1 MLPWCPDAYGWVG
14 VAAALALQGY
24 VAEERVG
31 VRALQRSYPKLP
43 ALSIRISRRVGLGV
57 NAYLDFFTSAIL
69 APKSNIA
76 EEGVPTDSLTLK
88 QQGEWVIRDS
98 TAGTGQAQEGIILP
112 SSPLPCPGPPVI
124 DFHGARDH
132 GPNPI
137 PFARC
142 WGGDRVG
149 CGRLAL
155 GTALPTARMIPPR
168 PEGSSDCHE
177 TGKFRV

>member
-1 MLPWCPDAYGWVG
+1 MPCPLSCPEQEGQRPSSLVQVQVG
-14 VAAALALQGY
+14 AESVSKRRRVFGSSQAAAKII
-24 VAEERVG
+24 
-31 VRALQRSYPKLP
+31 QRSYPKLP

-69 APKSNIA
+69 TPKSNIA

-149 CGRLAL
+149 IA
-155 GTALPTARMIPPR
+155 
-168 PEGSSDCHE
+168 
-177 TGKFRV
+177 KFRGGGAVV